1 MVLEQLRDGASRQL
15 LGLDK
20 GTKQLIYILCLPL
33 VDGVFASL
41 LVSGA
46 ITTFS
51 ELIATSLTVFSG
63 AGALAV
69 LYSNSKTAEEAKKM
83 VLKAAP
89 FLIGGALLVGLVAP
103 IYAEIFDLGL
113 LRYATGLTLF
123 AIAVQIADLP
133 YSELLPPQ
141 AVIFTGMVLSLQ
153 SPSALKLGYSYL
165 PEAMLTVSISLV
177 ALYAASYLSKMDM
190 DMRYIRAGGASALT
204 ILGLSIFIQLPSMS
218 SLVVL
223 AFSFIASL
231 R

>member
-103 IYAEIFDLGL
+103 IYAELFDLGL

-190 DMRYIRAGGASALT
+190 DMRYIRVGGASALT

>member
-165 PEAMLTVSISLV
+165 PEAMLTVSVSLV